1 MKIAVTSMGTDLDA
15 ELDPRFGRAQ
25 YVLILDSDGAVL
37 EAIDNSA
44 NRNAMRGAGIQAAKM
59 IADRKVEVLLTGHCG
74 PNAFRTLEAAGVKIG
89 SDQNGTVR
97 EALDRLNRGEI
108 SFAESADVEGHW

>member
-25 YVLILDSDGAVL
+25 YVLILDSDGTVL
-37 EAIDNSA
+37 EVIDNSA
-44 NRNAMRGAGIQAAKM
+44 NRNAMRGAGIQAGKM
-59 IADRKVEVLLTGHCG
+59 IADRKVEVLITGHCG
-74 PNAFRTLEAAGVKIG
+74 PNAFRTLQAAGVKIG
-89 SDQNGTVR
+89 TEQGGTVR
-97 EALDRLNRGEI
+97 EALDRFNREEI